1 MTITKRFRFPASVHW
16 LGGRLTRAT
25 AHGKPDLE
33 VATPPEFKGGLEGI
47 WSPEE
52 LLVASVAS
60 CFTVTLA
67 AVAERSGV
75 ELDSIDVDGLGYI
88 ERDSD
93 GRFKFDSI
101 KLAVE
106 IGSDE
111 DALSLERIVAHSE
124 RLCIVSLAL
133 DVPVHVSTVLATS
146 ADVAISD

>member
-75 ELDSIDVDGLGYI
+75 ELDSIDVHGIGYV

-133 DVPVHVSTVLATS
+133 DIPIQVRTVLS
-146 ADVAISD
+146 SCADVATSD

>member
-67 AVAERSGV
+67 AVAERSDV
-75 ELDSIDVDGLGYI
+75 ELDAIDVHGIGYV

-133 DVPVHVSTVLATS
+133 DVPIHIRRVLSSS
-146 ADVAISD
+146 AGVAISH